1 MKRMAR
7 RRPNRRTAF
16 IYTCALIALGVY
28 AIPNLLPELHPG
40 IAGSFSVLW
49 ILFAGLA
56 LAANLYFLFGADR
69 ERSRMLEEIEVYQV
83 EQAEPEARIRQRAVR

>member
-1 MKRMAR
+1 MKRMSR
-7 RRPNRRTAF
+7 RAPNRRTAL

-56 LAANLYFLFGADR
+56 LAANLYFLFGADK
-69 ERSRMLEEIEVYQV
+69 ERSRMLEEIETYQV
-83 EQAEPEARIRQRAVR
+83 PEVKVEPADRARAVR